1 MKHIVLSA
9 AMILVTAVCLSQNIS
24 GIVNDRDGKHLNGAK
39 VMIGGSTQSGTTDA
53 NGEFFVKCKK
63 GNQRIVISID
73 GYEPYDEKIIVGNG
87 GTDLGTITLSPEHEH
102 TDSIHVL
109 EKLSEQRTP
118 MTFSIYDHNYI
129 TERNIVR
136 EIPYIL
142 EHTPSFVALSEGGAG
157 IGFTDFR
164 IRGMNSNTT
173 NVTINGI
180 PLIDAESRQTLW
192 HHLPDFASSVGQI
205 KITRGAGSSTCG
217 TYAYGSSIDI
227 TTESPSTKPY
237 GDLTINGGSFNTI
250 KASISA
256 GTGIMKNGF
265 SIDLRMAKILSD
277 GYIDRADINHNAIM
291 LSATWRGKNNSLN
304 ANIIYGNQKS
314 KITMWGC
321 PAQYIGYNRRYNSSG
336 EYFDA
341 IGRKEYYENEEE
353 KSTQAHV
360 QLIYAQKIWSN
371 VELNFKLHY
380 NHDDGY
386 FEEFKNAQPFS
397 NYGLPN
403 IVLPVVVSGNGTTI
417 STTTTIFRT
426 DLTRRRMATKNYY
439 GGIIT
444 ATHKIGNFVNTFGG
458 SVNKMS
464 GQYYGIL
471 TWMQYAGNIEKD
483 REWYKNLSEKTEYNA
498 YYKAG
503 YTFFD
508 KLTLYADLQYR
519 IINQEMNGN
528 DCDLMPDRNM
538 KTLDEDLDYNF
549 FCPKGGINYEIT
561 PNMRL
566 YASIAHTSREP
577 SRNDIK
583 EAVGDKNRT
592 IDSESLND
600 FELGY
605 SYKSDIFSGE
615 LNFYYMDFTNEIV
628 PTGKFSQNGY
638 SIMANVDK
646 SYRTGIEIQA
656 LVRPLKKLSIEAN
669 ATFSRNRIR
678 DYVYWA
684 ETYDDNLNLSIE
696 EYHTGET
703 NTAFSPEIIA
713 AGNINYN
720 IFGNFN
726 VYYNVKFVGK
736 QYTDNTSSSDRML
749 KPYCINSI
757 GIDYT
762 VISKY
767 VKALRFRFEV
777 NNLFNTMYSDNAYGE
792 IWYERGIQYSGMN
805 YFPQAGI
812 TFMGGVTIS
821 F

>member
-9 AMILVTAVCLSQNIS
+9 AMILVTAVCMSQNIS
-24 GIVNDRDGKHLNGAK
+24 GIVNDSDGKHLYGAK

-53 NGEFFVKCKK
+53 NGEFFVKCRK
-63 GNQRIVISID
+63 GNQRIVISLN
-73 GYEPYDEKIIVGNG
+73 GYEPYDERIIVGNG
-87 GTDLGTITLSPEHEH
+87 GTDLGTITLSPEYEQ

-109 EKLSEQRTP
+109 EKLSERRSP
-118 MTFSIYDHNYI
+118 MTYSLYDHNYI

-136 EIPYIL
+136 DIPYIL

-192 HHLPDFASSVGQI
+192 HHLPDFASSAGEI

-217 TYAYGSSIDI
+217 PYAYGASIDI

-277 GYIDRADINHNAIM
+277 GYIDRANINHNAIM
-291 LSATWRGKNNSLN
+291 LSATWRGKNNSLS

-314 KITMWGC
+314 NITMWGC
-321 PAQYIGYNRRYNSSG
+321 PAQYISDNRRYNSSG

-341 IGRKEYYENEEE
+341 VGHKKYYENDEE
-353 KSTQAHV
+353 KSIQTHV
-360 QLIYAQKIWSN
+360 QLIYSQKIWSN

-380 NHDDGY
+380 NYDDGY
-386 FEEFKNAQPFS
+386 FEEFKNAQPFA
-397 NYGLPN
+397 NYGLSN
-403 IVLPVVVSGNGTTI
+403 IVLPVMFSNNGTTYT
-417 STTTTIFRT
+417 TTTTIFRT
-426 DLTRRRMATKNYY
+426 DLTRRRMTTRNYY

-444 ATHKIGNFVNTFGG
+444 ATHKMGNFVNTFGG

-483 REWYKNLSEKTEYNA
+483 YEWYRNASEKTEYNA

-508 KLTLYADLQYR
+508 KLTIYADLQYR
-519 IINQEMNGN
+519 IINLEMNGY
-528 DCDLMPDRNM
+528 DCDLLPDGHM
-538 KTLDEDLDYNF
+538 KTLEEDLDYNF

-561 PNMRL
+561 PKMRL
-566 YASIAHTSREP
+566 YASIAHTNREP

-583 EAVGDKNRT
+583 ETIGNKNVD

-605 SYKSDIFSGE
+605 SYKSRIFSGE

-638 SIMANVDK
+638 SIMTNVDK

-656 LVRPLKKLSIEAN
+656 LVRPHRKLSIEAN

-678 DYVYWA
+678 DYAYWA
-684 ETYDDNLNLSIE
+684 ETYDDELNLSLE

-713 AGNINYN
+713 SGKINYN

-726 VYYNVKFVGK
+726 VFYNVKFVGK
-736 QYTDNTSSSDRML
+736 QYTDNTTSNERMI

-757 GIDYT
+757 GFDYSI
-762 VISKY
+762 VSKY
-767 VKALRFRFEV
+767 VKTLRFRFEI
-777 NNLFNTMYSDNAYGE
+777 NNLFNAMYSDNAYGA
-792 IWYERGIQYSGMN
+792 IWYEQGVQNSWQN